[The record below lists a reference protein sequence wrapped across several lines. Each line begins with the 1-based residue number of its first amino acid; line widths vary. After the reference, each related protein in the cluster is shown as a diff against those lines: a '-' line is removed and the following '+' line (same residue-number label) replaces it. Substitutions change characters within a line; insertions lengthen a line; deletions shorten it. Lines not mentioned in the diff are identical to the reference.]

1 MRIAPRVE
9 TPVRAHQSM
18 SQLNVLLITYA
29 FPPAGGV
36 GTLRAASLARYFPE
50 FDIRFDVLTTR
61 NPSSVGNDDSHLRD
75 IPASVTIHRSMTLD
89 LPFGVKKWLKRM
101 LHRKGEQT
109 KPTVAAPAAPSKP
122 NFLKRTLQDLLLPD
136 PQVTWLPVLTRASRR
151 IVRDRRIDLVL
162 ITAAPYSNVL
172 VAERLRKEFPNLP
185 IVLDF
190 RDEWLAT
197 AFDVAA
203 FQFSSSSE
211 KAKTFARNAEA
222 NAVKAANAV
231 VSVTEAADREIRA
244 RYPQQPNSKFLY
256 IPNGFD
262 ATRLRRSSQPTA
274 ARSDGK
280 IVVTYVGSIYAS
292 TEPTR
297 LVEALQSLP
306 PEIKSRFLFRFIG
319 QIEDNYRNTLLSLG
333 DMVELR
339 GFLPQH
345 EALAA
350 MNETDYVLLISH
362 DRLNIS
368 AKFYDYIGSGKPI
381 LACVHPDGDI
391 RLRLEE
397 LRAGWWADSADTNS
411 MRQLFL
417 DTEARGPLLG
427 DTFNPDA
434 EKIATYERK
443 PIAKTYAALLHSIA
457 GK

>member
-9 TPVRAHQSM
+9 THARAHPSM
-18 SQLNVLLITYA
+18 SQLNVLLIVYA
-29 FPPAGGV
+29 FPPATGV

-50 FDIRFDVLTTR
+50 FEIRFDVLTTR

-75 IPASVTIHRSMTLD
+75 IPASVTIHRTMTLD
-89 LPFGVKKWLKRM
+89 LPFGVKKWLKRV
-101 LHRKGEQT
+101 LSRKEGT
-109 KPTVAAPAAPSKP
+109 AKPAVAITTAPGKPS
-122 NFLKRTLQDLLLPD
+122 FLKRALQDLLLPD
-136 PQVTWLPVLTRASRR
+136 PQVTWLPILTRASRR
-151 IVRDRRIDLVL
+151 IVRDRKIDLVL

-172 VAERLRKEFPNLP
+172 VAERLRKQFPDLP

-203 FQFSSSSE
+203 FSFSSSSE
-211 KAKTFARNAEA
+211 KAKAFARNAEA
-222 NAVKAANAV
+222 NAVKAATAV
-231 VSVTEAADREIRA
+231 VSVTEAANREIRA
-244 RYPQQPNSKFLY
+244 RYPQQPEAKFLY

-262 ATRLRRSSQPTA
+262 ATRLRRSSQLA
-274 ARSDGK
+274 APRADGK
-280 IVVTYVGSIYAS
+280 IVITYVGSVYDS
-292 TEPTR
+292 TEPTL

-306 PEIKSRFLFRFIG
+306 PEIRDRFLFRFIG
-319 QIEDNYRNTLLSLG
+319 QIEDAYRNTLLSLG
-333 DMVELR
+333 DRVELR

-397 LRAGWWADSADTNS
+397 LRAGWWADSSDVDS
-411 MRQLFL
+411 MRQLFV
-417 DTEARGPLLG
+417 DTAARGTSLG
-427 DTFNPDA
+427 NTFSPDM

-443 PIAKTYAALLHSIA
+443 PIAKNYATLLHTIA

>member
-1 MRIAPRVE
+1 MRNPPRVE
-9 TPVRAHQSM
+9 TPARALPKM
-18 SQLNVLLITYA
+18 KQLNVLLITYA

-61 NPSSVGNDDSHLRD
+61 NPSSVGTDDSHLRD
-75 IPASVTIHRSMTLD
+75 IPPGVTIHRTMTLD
-89 LPFGVKKWLKRM
+89 LPFGPKKWLKRM
-101 LHRKGEQT
+101 LSRGNKT
-109 KPTVAAPAAPSKP
+109 AKPTVVTLPTPSKP
-122 NFLKRTLQDLLLPD
+122 SFLQRTLQNLLLPD
-136 PQVTWLPVLTRASRR
+136 PQVTWLPILTRASRR
-151 IVRDRRIDLVL
+151 IVRCREIDLVL

-172 VAERLRKEFPNLP
+172 VAERLRKVFPNLP

-203 FQFSSSSE
+203 FQFSSGSE
-211 KAKTFARNAEA
+211 KAKAFARNAEA
-222 NAVKAANAV
+222 NAVKAATAV
-231 VSVTEAADREIRA
+231 VSVTEAANGEIRS
-244 RYPQQPNSKFLY
+244 RYPLQPESKFLY

-262 ATRLRRSSQPTA
+262 ATRLHRSSAPPA
-274 ARSDGK
+274 PRADGK
-280 IVVTYVGSIYAS
+280 ILITYVGSIYAS

-381 LACVHPDGDI
+381 LACVHPSGDI
-391 RLRLEE
+391 RRRLEE
-397 LRAGWWADSADTNS
+397 LRAGWWADSSSPDS

-417 DTEARGPLLG
+417 DAAARGTTLG
-427 DTFNPDA
+427 GAFNPDQD
-434 EKIATYERK
+434 KIATYERK
-443 PIAKTYAALLHSIA
+443 PIARNYASLLHRIA

>member
-1 MRIAPRVE
+1 
-9 TPVRAHQSM
+9 M

-75 IPASVTIHRSMTLD
+75 IPASVTIHRTMTLD
-89 LPFGVKKWLKRM
+89 LPFGVKKWLKRV
-101 LHRKGEQT
+101 LSRRDDAA
-109 KPTVAAPAAPSKP
+109 KPTVAATTAPGKP
-122 NFLKRTLQDLLLPD
+122 SFLKRTLQDLLLPD
-136 PQVTWLPVLTRASRR
+136 PQVTWLPILTRASRR
-151 IVRDRRIDLVL
+151 IVRERKIDLVL

-172 VAERLRKEFPNLP
+172 VAERLRKQFPNLP

-203 FQFSSSSE
+203 FSFSSSSE
-211 KAKTFARNAEA
+211 KAKAFARNAEA
-222 NAVKAANAV
+222 NSVKSATAV
-231 VSVTEAADREIRA
+231 VSVTEAANCEIRA
-244 RYPQQPNSKFLY
+244 RYPQQPESKFLY

-262 ATRLRRSSQPTA
+262 ATRLRRSSEPATP
-274 ARSDGK
+274 RSDGK

-306 PEIKSRFLFRFIG
+306 PEIKNRFLFRFIG
-319 QIEDNYRNTLLSLG
+319 QVEDAYRNILLSLG

-350 MNETDYVLLISH
+350 MNETGLRPAHLHMTASTSRPSSTTTSAPANRSSRASI
-362 DRLNIS
+362 RPAIS
-368 AKFYDYIGSGKPI
+368 ASASRSFAPAGGQIAQP
-381 LACVHPDGDI
+381 LTACANSSSTQQPVARHSETPSTPT
-391 RLRLEE
+391 RQR
-397 LRAGWWADSADTNS
+397 SQPTNAS
-411 MRQLFL
+411 
-417 DTEARGPLLG
+417 PS
-427 DTFNPDA
+427 P
-434 EKIATYERK
+434 
-443 PIAKTYAALLHSIA
+443 KTTPHCSTP
-457 GK
+457 